1 MKRRSLFVKNGWSCK
16 NVNVPL
22 WSVRHVSERTE
33 DWQRALIATI
43 FQIHATAPERE
54 DILAFLTG
62 TVHTVHP
69 NSFCKDP
76 QMTCTHG
83 GIRLIYSPKITG
95 AF

>member
-1 MKRRSLFVKNGWSCK
+1 MF
-16 NVNVPL
+16 

-62 TVHTVHP
+62 TVRGNKLKFFELP
-69 NSFCKDP
+69 
-76 QMTCTHG
+76 
-83 GIRLIYSPKITG
+83 
-95 AF
+95 AFREKRKRISSL